1 MIKNLL
7 FDFGDVFINLDKEAT
22 LRKLSEA
29 GHTEISAEMLPVIFQ
44 YEKGLISSEEFT
56 ASAMKYLP
64 GIEKVQLVEAWN
76 AIILDFPE
84 HRLDFI
90 RGLASRDTYRLF
102 LLSNTNSLHIEK
114 VKEEMGNER
123 YLAFASCF
131 ERFYLSHEIGMRK
144 PEPEV
149 FEMILEQNAL
159 VATET
164 LFIDDTFEHIESA
177 SRLGFRTWHLKV
189 GTEEVTD
196 LFKKVSG

>member
-22 LRKLSEA
+22 LRKLGEA
-29 GHTEISAEMLPVIFQ
+29 GYTEISAELYPLIFQ
-44 YEKGLISSEEFT
+44 YEKGLIATDEFT
-56 ASAMKYLP
+56 TRAMNYFP
-64 GIEKVQLVEAWN
+64 GLEKEELVKAWN

-84 HRLDFI
+84 YRLDFI
-90 RGLASRDTYRLF
+90 RDLASRDNYRLF

-114 VKEEMGNER
+114 VKEKMGEER
-123 YLAFASCF
+123 YSVFASCF

-149 FEMILEQNAL
+149 FKMIKEQNAL
-159 VATET
+159 VTSET
-164 LFIDDTFEHIESA
+164 LFIDDTLEHIESA
-177 SRLGFRTWHLKV
+177 ARLGFRTWHLKV
-189 GTEEVTD
+189 GTEEVID